1 MRTRSYKVTVEANT
15 RHLWISP
22 MPKVQRPLSPYAAD
36 AVALLGQ
43 LIRKARIERKL
54 KAVDVTDRAGIS
66 RGLLRRIE
74 TGDPGCTIG
83 AVFEVAAIVGVRLF
97 DLDQTSLSK
106 AVKSNREIL
115 TLLPKSVRRPRI
127 EANDDF

>member
-1 MRTRSYKVTVEANT
+1 MICAVYGSFLMSKT
-15 RHLWISP
+15 
-22 MPKVQRPLSPYAAD
+22 QRPLSPYAAD

-74 TGDPGCTIG
+74 TGDPGCAIG
-83 AVFEVAAIVGVRLF
+83 AVFEVATIVGVRLF
-97 DLDQTSLSK
+97 DTDQAALSK
-106 AVKSNREIL
+106 AVEASREIMA
-115 TLLPKSVRRPRI
+115 LLPKSVRNPRI
-127 EANDDF
+127 EADDDF

>member
-1 MRTRSYKVTVEANT
+1 
-15 RHLWISP
+15 
-22 MPKVQRPLSPYAAD
+22 MPKAQRPLSPYAAD

-54 KAVDVTDRAGIS
+54 KAVEVTDRAGIS

-83 AVFEVAAIVGVRLF
+83 AVFEVATIVGVRLF
-97 DLDQTSLSK
+97 EADQPALSK
-106 AVKSNREIL
+106 AVETNREIM
-115 TLLPKSVRRPRI
+115 TLLPKSVRDSRI
-127 EANDDF
+127 EADDDF

>member
-1 MRTRSYKVTVEANT
+1 MSKT
-15 RHLWISP
+15 
-22 MPKVQRPLSPYAAD
+22 QRPLSPYATD
-36 AVALLGQ
+36 AVALLSQ

-83 AVFEVAAIVGVRLF
+83 AVFEVATIVGVRLF
-97 DLDQTSLSK
+97 DTDQTALSK
-106 AVKSNREIL
+106 AVETNREIMA
-115 TLLPKSVRRPRI
+115 LLPKSVRNPRI

>member
-1 MRTRSYKVTVEANT
+1 MSKT
-15 RHLWISP
+15 
-22 MPKVQRPLSPYAAD
+22 QRPLSPYAAD
-36 AVALLGQ
+36 ALALLSQ

-83 AVFEVAAIVGVRLF
+83 AVFEVATIVGVRLF
-97 DLDQTSLSK
+97 DTDQTALSK
-106 AVKSNREIL
+106 VVETSREIMA
-115 TLLPKSVRRPRI
+115 LLPKSVRNPRI

>member
-1 MRTRSYKVTVEANT
+1 MSKTQ
-15 RHLWISP
+15 H
-22 MPKVQRPLSPYAAD
+22 PLSPYAAD
-36 AVALLGQ
+36 AMALLGQ

-83 AVFEVAAIVGVRLF
+83 AVFEVATIVGVLLF
-97 DLDQTSLSK
+97 DTDQIALSK
-106 AVKSNREIL
+106 AVETNREIMA
-115 TLLPKSVRRPRI
+115 LLPKSVRNPRI
-127 EANDDF
+127 KASDDF